1 MTTSNYQSQVKLL
14 LRILPHVAI
23 EEDFAL
29 KGGTAINLFV
39 RDLPRLSVDLDLTYV
54 PLADRKESLTAI
66 SAALGRIRDRLL
78 AAIPEIHFPSQ
89 PTQVGDEAKLT
100 CLLGFANVKIEVNT
114 VLRGVVWPT
123 RLLSVT
129 DAVQDE
135 FSLHAAMAVVSH
147 AELFGGKL
155 CAALDRQHPR
165 DLFDVNQLYE
175 NEGLT
180 DEVVQGF
187 LVSLVSHGRP
197 MHELIRP
204 NLQDHQ
210 KSFAAQFTG
219 MTRLPFTYDDFVATR
234 TRLVAELPARLT
246 DRDRNFLLSFKSG
259 DPDWQLSPAPGIES
273 LPAVQWKLQN
283 IRKLLSNKRKHATQ
297 FAALEKALGG

>member
-1 MTTSNYQSQVKLL
+1 MMASNYQSQVKLL
-14 LRILPHVAI
+14 LRILPHVAT
-23 EEDFAL
+23 EEAFAL

-39 RDLPRLSVDLDLTYV
+39 RDLPRLSVDIDLTYV
-54 PLADRKESLTAI
+54 PLTDRGLSLTAI
-66 SAALGRIRDRLL
+66 SGALERIRDRLL
-78 AAIPEIHFPSQ
+78 IAVPEINFPSQ
-89 PTQVGDEAKLT
+89 PTQTENEAKLT
-100 CLLGFANVKIEVNT
+100 CLHGSANVKIEVNT

-165 DLFDVNQLYE
+165 DLFDINQLYE

-180 DEVVQGF
+180 DDVIQGF
-187 LVSLVSHGRP
+187 LVALVSHGRP
-197 MHELIRP
+197 MHELICP
-204 NLQDHQ
+204 NLLDHQ
-210 KSFAAQFTG
+210 KSFAAQFSG
-219 MTRLPFTYDDFVATR
+219 MTRLPFTYDDFIATR
-234 TRLVAELPARLT
+234 NRLVADIPAKLT
-246 DRDRNFLLSFKSG
+246 ERDRNFLLSFKSG
-259 DPDWQLSPAPGIES
+259 DPDWQLSPAQGIEL

-283 IRKLLSNKRKHATQ
+283 IRKLLGNKRKHAAQ
-297 FAALEKALGG
+297 FAALEEAIGD